1 MKILRA
7 TFLSIRGVPDLTWD
21 LDRGGGVA
29 HDVAVVTGPP
39 ASGKTRVLE
48 ALIAAKE
55 VLGSYGP
62 PPDPADW
69 VRPGDRHAKIEITFG
84 LDTDEQRWAGNA
96 PAQVRAEA
104 LFGPQGVKSEI
115 EEGVVDL
122 LEWYEHEPRHAKWDY
137 VPAPRTVPTLGAPH
151 GLDAFE
157 QRALRLS
164 RDARKYA
171 FVPRLL
177 LELGSDATRRTR
189 FEAALAGLCPWLT
202 FLGST
207 PSEPLG
213 AFSSRGGAAAGL
225 AELSQSEVDA
235 VVFAATATL
244 IRLDHSIQ
252 LVDRPETSTDER
264 SAGLFVSALR
274 ALADDL
280 QLVVATSSPTLVA
293 SVEPGAV
300 LTLGGA

>member
-1 MKILRA
+1 LKILRA

-48 ALIAAKE
+48 ALVAAKE

-69 VRPGDRHAKIEITFG
+69 VRPGDRHAKIEITFA
-84 LDTDEQRWAGNA
+84 LDSDEQRWAGNA
-96 PAQVRAEA
+96 PSQAKAEA

-115 EEGVVDL
+115 DEGVVDL

-164 RDARKYA
+164 RDPRKYA
-171 FVPRLL
+171 FRPRRPPR
-177 LELGSDATRRTR
+177 LGSDAAPSGGFSTRV
-189 FEAALAGLCPWLT
+189 GP
-202 FLGST
+202 
-207 PSEPLG
+207 
-213 AFSSRGGAAAGL
+213 AAGL
-225 AELSQSEVDA
+225 SGLSQWWVDA

-244 IRLDHSIQ
+244 IRLDPSIQ
-252 LVDRPETSTDER
+252 LIDRPEMSTDER
-264 SAGLFVSALR
+264 SAGQFVAALR
-274 ALADDL
+274 SLADDL

-293 SVEPGAV
+293 SVEPAAV
-300 LTLGGA
+300 LTLGVA